1 MANAKRWIV
10 MEFKGKGDPYF
21 GGGADDRMLGRDGA
35 FLTGFHSRSD
45 YGSFPSKAAA
55 LRAAL
60 RAAERAINRR
70 AGGLLLA
77 LPK

>member
-1 MANAKRWIV
+1 MTAKTQRWIV

-21 GGGADDRMLGRDGA
+21 GGGADDRMLGRNGA
-35 FLTGFHSRSD
+35 FLTGVHSRSD
-45 YGSFPSKAAA
+45 YGSFPSKAS
-55 LRAAL
+55 AL

-70 AGGLLLA
+70 SGGLLLA